1 MGDRLEQGLGTN
13 QCWGQSHKTAGIPFL
28 FTISLAKKWSQRFSM
43 APHTGS
49 ILTEG
54 IFPLFCWPGAG
65 WVYSL
70 SLFFFFFSVYDPALS
85 KPLYFCLSVSVQSQL
100 RMSGMT
106 QALLTRTGGKS
117 SFPDSAAAL
126 NCSRGERIPKELR
139 LRNRDLWLCV
149 LKTQISVKCY

>member
-28 FTISLAKKWSQRFSM
+28 SQSLWLKNGARGFPWQPTQDPFSQRVFS
-43 APHTGS
+43 
-49 ILTEG
+49 LY
-54 IFPLFCWPGAG
+54 FAG
-65 WVYSL
+65 QEQAGFIPCPC
-70 SLFFFFFSVYDPALS
+70 FFFFFSVYDPALS

-139 LRNRDLWLCV
+139 LRNRDL
-149 LKTQISVKCY
+149 